1 MVTEELSSSK
11 RQWVF
16 EKIDILES
24 SSPKEISK
32 LRIESSQRN
41 FYRILCSNNKNYIL
55 MDVPSGIEESIDSF
69 AKKSKI
75 LLDSDIQVPKVIAR
89 DDNLG
94 LLIVE
99 DFGDRLFQF
108 NLSEESADEMYK
120 AAIDQLIKIQDL
132 DLDSKAFK
140 NFDESVMFQ
149 NWAMFENSFLN
160 DLLGIKPSSEI
171 NKKLKNK
178 YDSVC
183 RELNGHIKVICHYD
197 FECRNL
203 ILLDSGKA
211 GVLDFQD
218 AMIGSIG
225 LDLASLFKDLYFF
238 WSEEKINNWYQY
250 FLNNSAIAKA
260 NNISLQDLIKI
271 IDYCSIQRQFRILG
285 KLSEVYFKLGRTNRL
300 KDFPVLMR
308 YLKETSQE
316 YAELDDIGSL
326 MGPLLILLN
335 KKINELT

>member
-1 MVTEELSSSK
+1 MYK
-11 RQWVF
+11 RQ
-16 EKIDILES
+16 
-24 SSPKEISK
+24 
-32 LRIESSQRN
+32 
-41 FYRILCSNNKNYIL
+41 
-55 MDVPSGIEESIDSF
+55 
-69 AKKSKI
+69 
-75 LLDSDIQVPKVIAR
+75 
-89 DDNLG
+89 
-94 LLIVE
+94 
-99 DFGDRLFQF
+99 
-108 NLSEESADEMYK
+108 
-120 AAIDQLIKIQDL
+120 
-132 DLDSKAFK
+132 
-140 NFDESVMFQ
+140 
-149 NWAMFENSFLN
+149 
-160 DLLGIKPSSEI
+160 
-171 NKKLKNK
+171 
-178 YDSVC
+178 
-183 RELNGHIKVICHYD
+183 D

-260 NNISLQDLIKI
+260 SNISLQDLIKI

-316 YAELDDIGSL
+316 YTELDDIGSL

>member
-41 FYRILCSNNKNYIL
+41 FYRILCNKNKNYIL

-99 DFGDRLFQF
+99 DFGDRLFQY

-149 NWAMFENSFLN
+149 NWSMFENSFLN

-183 RELNGHIKVICHYD
+183 KELNGHIKVICHYD

-250 FLNNSAIAKA
+250 FLNNSAIAIA

-316 YAELDDIGSL
+316 YTELDDIGSL

>member
-1 MVTEELSSSK
+1 
-11 RQWVF
+11 
-16 EKIDILES
+16 
-24 SSPKEISK
+24 
-32 LRIESSQRN
+32 
-41 FYRILCSNNKNYIL
+41 
-55 MDVPSGIEESIDSF
+55 MDVPNGIEESIDSF

-99 DFGDRLFQF
+99 DFGDRLFQY

-149 NWAMFENSFLN
+149 NWSMFENSFLN

-183 RELNGHIKVICHYD
+183 KELNGHIKVICHYD

-316 YAELDDIGSL
+316 YTELDDIGSL

>member
-1 MVTEELSSSK
+1 
-11 RQWVF
+11 
-16 EKIDILES
+16 
-24 SSPKEISK
+24 
-32 LRIESSQRN
+32 
-41 FYRILCSNNKNYIL
+41 
-55 MDVPSGIEESIDSF
+55 MDVPNGIEESIDSF
-69 AKKSKI
+69 AKKSKT

-132 DLDSKAFK
+132 DLDSKVFK
-140 NFDESVMFQ
+140 NFDETVMFQ
-149 NWAMFENSFLN
+149 NWSLFENSFLN
-160 DLLGIKPSSEI
+160 DLLGIKPASEI

-178 YDSVC
+178 YNLVC
-183 RELNGHIKVICHYD
+183 KKLNGHIKVICHYD

-285 KLSEVYFKLGRTNRL
+285 KLSEVHFKLGRTNRL

>member
-1 MVTEELSSSK
+1 
-11 RQWVF
+11 
-16 EKIDILES
+16 
-24 SSPKEISK
+24 
-32 LRIESSQRN
+32 
-41 FYRILCSNNKNYIL
+41 

-99 DFGDRLFQF
+99 DFGDRLFQY

-149 NWAMFENSFLN
+149 NWSMFENSFLN

-183 RELNGHIKVICHYD
+183 KELNGHIKVICHYD

-316 YAELDDIGSL
+316 YTELDDIGSL